1 MTDLKYFILKLMYNS
16 ENYTTDLMSILN
28 SKIATPCEIQ
38 TAIDSLSSAPTIYVK
53 NIPCIHKYTLT
64 NEGICA
70 LESEQERRCQIT
82 KDEKN
87 QKFNKRIN
95 YVNLLINILVFILG
109 YFAKTIVELIPLI
122 LSFFN

>member
-53 NIPCIHKYTLT
+53 NIPCSHKYTLT

-70 LESEQERRCQIT
+70 LESEQELRDKIAEE
-82 KDEKN
+82 EKLRSSN
-87 QKFNKRIN
+87 EKQQKFDNRLSIAN
-95 YVNLLINILVFILG
+95 VVIPVITFILG
-109 YFAKTIVELIPLI
+109 LLFDRFIG
-122 LSFFN
+122 